1 MKETAADQPRE
12 PHMVK
17 ARIIAISLSFVVG
30 ATLMAFKFY
39 VYSITHSAAVLADAL
54 ESIINVVASGLA
66 LVAILVA
73 AKPPDE
79 THPYGHGKIE
89 YFSVGFEG
97 ALIILAAFGIFKT
110 GWAHLLHPSEIPE
123 LEKGL
128 WILFGVS
135 AVNLA
140 LGLGL
145 IRAGKRTDSIT
156 LIADGKH
163 VLTDVYTSGGVIVG
177 LFLVHVTG
185 LLWLDGAV
193 AFLVGLNILFLGWR
207 LIRQSFWGLMDTADA
222 ALLKEIADLM
232 HENRRDLWIDIHQL
246 RAFRSGAFLHID
258 LHLIL
263 PRDMSL
269 EESHREAKDLEK
281 LIVAHFRGRASVLIH
296 TDPCVD
302 PDCPI
307 CNNHMCHQR
316 AHDTKEP
323 LTWDAETLTSLG
335 GAGERNRKSNTR
347 SQNAEGPAD
356 GA

>member
-1 MKETAADQPRE
+1 VGVDKGSQGKKPLNGTVRNQPHERN
-12 PHMVK
+12 MVRS
-17 ARIIAISLSFVVG
+17 RIIAIGLSFAVG

-39 VYSITHSAAVLADAL
+39 VYDITGSAAVLSDAL

-79 THPYGHGKIE
+79 SHPYGHGKIE
-89 YFSVGFEG
+89 YFSAGFEG

-110 GWAHLLHPSEIPE
+110 GWAHLFYPREIPQ

-135 AVNLA
+135 IVNLL

-145 IRAGKRTDSIT
+145 IRVGKRTDSIT

-163 VLTDVYTSGGVIVG
+163 VLTDVYTSGGVLVG
-177 LFLVHVTG
+177 LFLVQETSV
-185 LLWLDGAV
+185 LWLDGGIAC
-193 AFLVGLNILFLGWR
+193 LVGLNILFLGWR
-207 LIRQSFWGLMDTADA
+207 LIRQSFLGLMDTADT
-222 ALLKEIADLM
+222 ALLKEIASLI
-232 HENRRDLWIDIHQL
+232 HRNRKDLWIDIHEL
-246 RAFRSGAFLHID
+246 RAFRAGAFVHID

-263 PRDMSL
+263 PRSLSL
-269 EESHREAKDLEK
+269 EESHSEAKALEK
-281 LIVAHFRGRASVLIH
+281 MIVTHFGGRASVLIH

-307 CNNHMCHQR
+307 CSNHLCEQR
-316 AHDTKEP
+316 VHDLEERM
-323 LTWDAETLTSLG
+323 TWDAKTLTSQG
-335 GAGERNRKSNTR
+335 GAGKRNRDAVS
-347 SQNAEGPAD
+347 
-356 GA
+356 

>member
-1 MKETAADQPRE
+1 LEDIAANQPRE
-12 PHMVK
+12 PNMVK
-17 ARIIAISLSFVVG
+17 ARIIAISLSFAVG

-39 VYSITHSAAVLADAL
+39 VYDITNSAAVLSDAL

-79 THPYGHGKIE
+79 SHPYGHGKIE
-89 YFSVGFEG
+89 YFSAGFEG

-110 GWAHLLHPSEIPE
+110 GWAHLFHPTEIPE

-135 AVNLA
+135 VVNLL

-145 IRAGKRTDSIT
+145 IRVGKRTASIT

-163 VLTDVYTSGGVIVG
+163 VLTDVYTSGGVLVG
-177 LFLVHVTG
+177 LFMVHETG

-193 AFLVGLNILFLGWR
+193 AFLVGINILFLGWR
-207 LIRQSFWGLMDTADA
+207 LIRQSFLGLMDTADE
-222 ALLKEIADLM
+222 ALLEKIAGLI
-232 HENRRDLWIDIHQL
+232 HEKRKDLWIDIHQL
-246 RAFRSGAFLHID
+246 RAFRSGAFVHID

-263 PRDMSL
+263 PRDLSL

-281 LIVAHFRGRASVLIH
+281 MIVAQFSGRASVLIH

-307 CNNHMCHQR
+307 CSNHLCKQR
-316 AHDTKEP
+316 AQDMEER
-323 LTWDAETLTSLG
+323 LNWDAKTLTSQG
-335 GAGERNRKSNTR
+335 GAGERKG
-347 SQNAEGPAD
+347 GPN
-356 GA
+356 

>member
-1 MKETAADQPRE
+1 LEDLAANQPPE
-12 PHMVK
+12 PNMVK

-39 VYSITHSAAVLADAL
+39 VYDITNSAAVLSDAL
-54 ESIINVVASGLA
+54 ESIINVVASGSA

-79 THPYGHGKIE
+79 SHPYGHGKIE
-89 YFSVGFEG
+89 YFSAGFEG

-110 GWAHLLHPSEIPE
+110 GWAHLFHPTEIPE

-135 AVNLA
+135 VVNLL

-145 IRAGKRTDSIT
+145 IRVGKRTDSIT

-163 VLTDVYTSGGVIVG
+163 VLTDVYTSAGVLVG
-177 LFLVHVTG
+177 LFMVHETG

-193 AFLVGLNILFLGWR
+193 ACLVGLNILFLGWR
-207 LIRQSFWGLMDTADA
+207 LIRQSFWGLMDTADE
-222 ALLKEIADLM
+222 ALLEKIARLI
-232 HENRRDLWIDIHQL
+232 HEKRKDLWIDIHQL
-246 RAFRSGAFLHID
+246 RAFRSGAFVHID

-263 PRDMSL
+263 PRDLSL

-281 LIVAHFRGRASVLIH
+281 MIVAQFSGRASVLIH
-296 TDPCVD
+296 TDPCLD

-307 CNNHMCHQR
+307 CSNHLCRQR
-316 AHDTKEP
+316 AQDMEER
-323 LTWDAETLTSLG
+323 LTWDAKTLTSLG
-335 GAGERNRKSNTR
+335 GAGERNRHPNTD
-347 SQNAEGPAD
+347 S
-356 GA
+356 